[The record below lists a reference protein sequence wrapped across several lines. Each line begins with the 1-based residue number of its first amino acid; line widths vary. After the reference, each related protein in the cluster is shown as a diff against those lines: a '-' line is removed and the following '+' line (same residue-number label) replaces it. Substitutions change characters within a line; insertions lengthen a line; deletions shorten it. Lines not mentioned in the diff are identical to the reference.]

1 MPVFKAKYF
10 EEALLSALNQSSGVG
25 EIIVC
30 DDSSD
35 SGIETIVKKYQNNK
49 RDIPL
54 YYERNLVNIGAGD
67 NFIKAVKMATYP
79 YIKPLFDDDLMNSE
93 LVPRCIDILDM
104 HRNISLV
111 SARRHKINSYGATLN
126 TNEAAFNMNFGRDV
140 CLKGGSVKSFLA
152 KYPINFIGEPSCA
165 MFRRDDFFKIKY
177 PFSVN
182 NQPTVGCGDLT
193 LWVKLFSFGDLGYI
207 DKVLASFRIWEGSET
222 GLMIYSKEVERPN
235 FIGPGIL
242 QNFLI
247 QQGYLTEKLELE
259 IANLEPILDFN
270 KFLLD

>member
-1 MPVFKAKYF
+1 MPAFKAKYF

-35 SGIETIVKKYQNNK
+35 SGIETIAKKYQNNK

-54 YYERNLVNIGAGD
+54 YYERNIVNIGGGD

-93 LVPRCIDILDM
+93 LVPLCIDILDM

-111 SARRHKINSYGATLN
+111 SARRNKIDSNGATLN

-152 KYPINFIGEPSCA
+152 KYPINFIGEPSCV
-165 MFRRDDFFKIKY
+165 MFRKDDFLKIKQ
-177 PFSVN
+177 PFSIN
-182 NQPTVGCGDLT
+182 NQPTTGCGDLT
-193 LWVKLFSFGDLGYI
+193 LWVKLFSLGDLGYI
-207 DKVLASFRIWEGSET
+207 DKTLASFRLWEGSET
-222 GLMIYSKEVERPN
+222 GLMIYSKEAVTTN
-235 FIGPGIL
+235 FTGPGIL

-247 QQGYLTEKLELE
+247 QQGYLTENLELE
-259 IANLEPILDFN
+259 IANLEPVLIFN
-270 KFLLD
+270 KLALN